1 MIARNEYIEL
11 VNGVAEF
18 NNAVVTAEEALGVYS
33 EDSAANKFVDK
44 VLNFLVNDT
53 EDEGIGSL
61 PNVEIEYSS
70 DYALDSDMP
79 LLYFYCWDLNFG
91 DGNYDGDIATITIDG
106 ISYKLDS
113 AAKLYDCVNHLRQ
126 LRYHYRIVDN
136 TAN

>member
-44 VLNFLVNDT
+44 VLNFLVNNT